1 MNRDLCV
8 TEAEAGLTTV
18 EFLQRRIPA
27 APASYLHQLLKKGKV
42 TGLHGP
48 LTGSQTLAAGM
59 VVQLPASARLDELR
73 AQVVQPAPEVRVL
86 FESRELLIVDKPAG
100 VAIHSSVGHEEDNLT
115 ARIAARSAARGEKFR
130 IAPVHRLDLETSGP
144 VMFGKGKQACAAF
157 GRLFIQQQVEKV
169 YLALVAG
176 RLPGSGS
183 LLSPVPAKGKEKEA
197 HTDYVGRL
205 RSDETTLLELR
216 LHSGRQH
223 QIRRQLADLG
233 HPLYGDRRYGGP
245 CPDALP
251 RLFLHCSK
259 LVFQDPF
266 SGANQIVEVPL
277 PTDLKV
283 FLSTQFPADLMLKE
297 GL

>member
-1 MNRDLCV
+1 MEQTLSV
-8 TEAEAGLTTV
+8 SEAEDGLTV
-18 EFLQRRIPA
+18 SEFLQRRIPA

-42 TGLHGP
+42 AGP
-48 LTGSQTLAAGM
+48 DGALSERQTLSAGM
-59 VVQLPASARLDELR
+59 VVQLPNSARLAELC
-73 AQVVQPAPEVRVL
+73 AQVVKPVAEVRVL
-86 FESRELLIVDKPAG
+86 FESRELLVVDKPAG
-100 VAIHSSVGHEEDNLT
+100 VAIHASVGHEQDNLT
-115 ARIAARSAARGEKFR
+115 ARVAARSAARGEKFR

-144 VMFGKGKQACAAF
+144 VLFGKGKQACAAF
-157 GRLFIQQQVEKV
+157 GRLFVRQQVEKV
-169 YLALVAG
+169 YLALALG

-197 HTDYVGRL
+197 HTDYIARL
-205 RSDETTLLELR
+205 RGDGATLLELR

-233 HPLYGDRRYGGP
+233 HPLFGDKRYGGP
-245 CPDALP
+245 CPEALP
-251 RLFLHCSK
+251 RLFLHCSR

-277 PTDLKV
+277 PDDLKRY
-283 FLSTQFPADLMLKE
+283 LSTLFSAEELLKE

>member
-1 MNRDLCV
+1 MERNLRV
-8 TEAEAGLTTV
+8 SEAEAGLTV
-18 EFLQRRIPA
+18 GEFLQRRIPA

-42 TGLHGP
+42 IGP
-48 LTGSQTLAAGM
+48 QGALRETQTLTAGAI
-59 VVQLPASARLDELR
+59 VHLPASARLDELR
-73 AQVVQPAPEVRVL
+73 AQVVTPVAEVRVL

-100 VAIHSSVGHEEDNLT
+100 VAIHASVGHEQDNLT
-115 ARIAARSAARGEKFR
+115 ARVAARSAARGEKFR

-144 VMFGKGKQACAAF
+144 VLFGKGKQACAAF

-169 YLALVAG
+169 YLALALG

-183 LLSPVPAKGKEKEA
+183 LHTPVPAKGKEKEA
-197 HTDYVGRL
+197 HTDFIARL
-205 RSDETTLLELR
+205 RGDGATLVELR

-233 HPLYGDRRYGGP
+233 HPLYGDRRYNGP
-245 CPDALP
+245 CPIELP
-251 RLFLHCSK
+251 RLFLHCSR

-266 SGANQIVEVPL
+266 SGANQIVEVSL
-277 PTDLKV
+277 PDDLKR
-283 FLSTQFPADLMLKE
+283 FLTTQFSAEDLLKE

>member
-1 MNRDLCV
+1 M
-8 TEAEAGLTTV
+8 A
-18 EFLQRRIPA
+18 FLQQRIPA

-42 TGLHGP
+42 TGLSGP
-48 LTGSQTLAAGM
+48 LTESQTVAAGM

-73 AQVVQPAPEVRVL
+73 AQVVKSAPEVRVL

-100 VAIHSSVGHEEDNLT
+100 VAIHSSVGHEADNLT
-115 ARIAARSAARGEKFR
+115 ARIATRSAARGEKFR

-144 VMFGKGKQACAAF
+144 VLFGKGKQACAAF
-157 GRLFIQQQVEKV
+157 GRLFIAQQVEKT
-169 YLALVAG
+169 YLALVSG

-197 HTDYVGRL
+197 HTDYRAIV
-205 RSDETTLLELR
+205 RSDAATLLELR

-233 HPLYGDRRYGGP
+233 HPLFGDRRYGGP
-245 CPDALP
+245 CPEALP

-266 SGANQIVEVPL
+266 SGANQMVEVPL
-277 PTDLKV
+277 PADLKG
-283 FLSTQFPADLMLKE
+283 FLSTLFRIDQLTKE